1 MTPFL
6 KKVLDD
12 IDFSKIDLKSI
23 CFVLPNKRASY
34 EFKKI
39 LSQTTTRPVFAP
51 QIDSIDSLIKK
62 ISGLKEVK
70 KSYLENEIYQLFNQ
84 KKKST
89 LKEENYDISVVN
101 SFLKDSSEIEQNL
114 LNVDDVMSDLIELN
128 KIKDW
133 GENNLSTNIKQDFLK
148 LLVGL
153 YKEFRLKLN
162 SDGQGTKGMCY
173 SEAVASLEHYKQAN
187 SKSKFF

>member
-39 LSQTTTRPVFAP
+39 LSQTITRPVFAP

-114 LNVDDVMSDLIELN
+114 LNVDDVMSD
-128 KIKDW
+128 
-133 GENNLSTNIKQDFLK
+133 
-148 LLVGL
+148 
-153 YKEFRLKLN
+153 
-162 SDGQGTKGMCY
+162 
-173 SEAVASLEHYKQAN
+173 
-187 SKSKFF
+187 

>member
-39 LSQTTTRPVFAP
+39 LSQTITRPVFAP

-70 KSYLENEIYQLFNQ
+70 KSYLENEIYQLFNH
-84 KKKST
+84 KRK
-89 LKEENYDISVVN
+89 N
-101 SFLKDSSEIEQNL
+101 
-114 LNVDDVMSDLIELN
+114 
-128 KIKDW
+128 
-133 GENNLSTNIKQDFLK
+133 
-148 LLVGL
+148 
-153 YKEFRLKLN
+153 RL
-162 SDGQGTKGMCY
+162 
-173 SEAVASLEHYKQAN
+173 
-187 SKSKFF
+187 